1 MNKNIQKWV
10 ILLPPLVLI
19 CCILFNKVLFDD
31 YLFQSGDSLSPK
43 AVRLG
48 IENSTDEFGEYPLWM
63 PWVFSGMPSVHS
75 FQNISD
81 YYIPHLFTKFL
92 MFWKQKRNRPIRF
105 SIYANRESQYYRF
118 TSISRFRIAIKKR

>member
-1 MNKNIQKWV
+1 MNKNVQKWV
-10 ILLPPLVLI
+10 ILLSPLVLI

-31 YLFQSGDSLSPK
+31 YLFQGGDSLSPK

-48 IENSTDEFGEYPLWM
+48 IVNSTDEFGEYPLWM

-81 YYIPHLFTKFL
+81 YYIPHLFTKVL
-92 MFWKQKRNRPIRF
+92 MSMGMPQFWEFILHSSVNRIQAAEAAEPAIF
-105 SIYANRESQYYRF
+105 SRVL
-118 TSISRFRIAIKKR
+118 T